1 MNLQER
7 LMADLKDAMRSQD
20 ATRRDPIRMVRAAVQ
35 NAEIELQRPLT
46 DTEVEQ
52 VISRE
57 VKRREEA
64 VMLFRQG
71 KREDLVAQEEA
82 QLVVIKAYLPKQ
94 LGEEQVRQVIA
105 QVLSDLGAS
114 SIKEMGPVMKETL
127 KRLQGQADG
136 RLVNQLVRDMLS
148 P

>member
-7 LMADLKDAMRSQD
+7 LMADLKDAMRNQD
-20 ATRRDPIRMVRAAVQ
+20 ATRRDPIRMVRAAIQ
-35 NAEIELQRPLT
+35 YAEIEHQRPLT
-46 DTEVEQ
+46 EAEIEQ

-64 VMLFRQG
+64 ITLFRQG

-82 QLVVIKAYLPKQ
+82 QLAVIKAYLPEQ
-94 LGEEQVRQVIA
+94 LGEEHVRQVIS
-105 QVLSDLGAS
+105 QVIAELGATS
-114 SIKEMGPVMKETL
+114 LKEMGAVMKEAM

-136 RLVNQLVRDMLS
+136 KLVNQLVRDMLS
-148 P
+148 S